1 MQNQLETIL
10 QSMRDALEKLER
22 AIQLPSRKE
31 FETMTS
37 RVAELSRRLDDVEKK
52 PAKKPAA
59 AKKSATKPK
68 SKKR

>member
-52 PAKKPAA
+52 PAAAKKPAP
-59 AKKSATKPK
+59 KKKT
-68 SKKR
+68 KKR

>member
-31 FETMTS
+31 FESMTS

-59 AKKSATKPK
+59 KKSAPK
-68 SKKR
+68 KKKK

>member
-1 MQNQLETIL
+1 MQNQLENIL

-31 FETMTS
+31 FENMTS

-52 PAKKPAA
+52 PAKKPAS
-59 AKKSATKPK
+59 AKKSAPK
-68 SKKR
+68 KKKR